1 MFGNKKQHP
10 LNKLKVGGFSFSLLK
25 KNGPSL
31 NLANIVGIQE
41 I

>member
-10 LNKLKVGGFSFSLLK
+10 LNKLKVGFSFSLLK
-25 KNGPSL
+25 KEWTIL
-31 NLANIVGIQE
+31 VGIQE